1 MNKDEIPVTREGLEI
16 YVRELKKVI
25 KPLAEQLQESERRL
39 LLMPKPRVKQ

>member
-25 KPLAEQLQESERRL
+25 KPLQEQLIESEKRL
-39 LLMPKPRVKQ
+39 LRMPPRKTN